1 MTKNYLR
8 LSRRSCIQLGISS
21 IGLASTL
28 SPAQIAQA
36 RQLAARKL
44 RILTESPLNAEAP
57 LSELIEDYFT
67 PAESFYVRTN
77 GNVPSGH
84 DDDHEISFE
93 GLIDRPGKISLIELR
108 RKFGEEERNA
118 VLMCAGNRRTEMGQ
132 IKKVSGTPW
141 TTGAIG
147 NATWRGVD
155 LGRVLSSLGIQ
166 REAKH
171 VWFESIDRCKMKSGG
186 ETSFGASIPIA
197 KAMDGT
203 TMLAQSMNG
212 LPLTRDH
219 GSPVRAIVPGYIGAR
234 SVKWLGKIVVSD
246 KPSPNHYVSENY
258 KIVADTKPESLAAA
272 EPIYEYSINSLICD
286 PAPAASVAFGEFTL
300 RGIALPRGGR
310 FDRIAKVEIL
320 KSDNTVL
327 CEAKLESLGEAFCWE
342 QWSATVKLPR
352 GEHTLGVRATGTQGD
367 IQPLEPN
374 WNALGYLFNAPHR
387 VTFKVT

>member
-1 MTKNYLR
+1 MARENMR
-8 LSRRSCIQLGISS
+8 LSRRSYLQAGVSS
-21 IGLASTL
+21 LA
-28 SPAQIAQA
+28 
-36 RQLAARKL
+36 LAATFTAPERVQSQQSVSRKL
-44 RILTESPLNAEAP
+44 RVLTESPLNAEAP
-57 LSELIEDYFT
+57 LSELIGDYLT
-67 PAESFYVRTN
+67 PNESFYVRTN

-93 GLIDRPGKISLIELR
+93 GLLDRPGKITLLELR

-197 KAMDGT
+197 KAMEGT
-203 TMLAQSMNG
+203 TLLAQSMNG

-234 SVKWLGKIVVSD
+234 SVKWLGRVVVSD
-246 KPSPNHYVSENY
+246 KPSPNHYVAENY
-258 KIVADTKPESLAAA
+258 KIVADTKPESLTSTR
-272 EPIYEYSINSLICD
+272 SIL
-286 PAPAASVAFGEFTL
+286 
-300 RGIALPRGGR
+300 
-310 FDRIAKVEIL
+310 
-320 KSDNTVL
+320 
-327 CEAKLESLGEAFCWE
+327 
-342 QWSATVKLPR
+342 
-352 GEHTLGVRATGTQGD
+352 
-367 IQPLEPN
+367 
-374 WNALGYLFNAPHR
+374 
-387 VTFKVT
+387 